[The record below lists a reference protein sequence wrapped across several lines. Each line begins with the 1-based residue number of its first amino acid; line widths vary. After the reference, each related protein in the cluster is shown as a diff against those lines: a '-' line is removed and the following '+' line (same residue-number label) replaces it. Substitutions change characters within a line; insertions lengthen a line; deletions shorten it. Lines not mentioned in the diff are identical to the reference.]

1 MYARTLPALL
11 VLFVACTPADGGD
24 APVAGTGGSTA
35 GAGGAPGVGGQPP
48 GGGGSVGAG
57 GQIAVGS
64 GGTMAGAGGTGGA
77 TGAGGTA
84 PTDGPPVVPTGGDA
98 GDDGVTE
105 VGAPPAADFPACPPG
120 PFEAPRPGPSQ
131 NICAGFNIK
140 YNWNEGPTWV
150 ASQKAFF
157 FSNFVQGAAGPGDMI
172 KYDPATGMC
181 ETFIVGNG
189 CNGLS
194 VHPDGSLIA
203 ACHTP
208 RAVLKYDLTTKMSTV
223 LVEMV
228 EGKRLDS
235 PNDLV
240 AHRNGT
246 IYFTNPPFEL
256 AGRPQGAG
264 PSVWRRDPAGMVHLI
279 SRGNA
284 NPIGISPDHKR
295 LYVAGS
301 AWNLDDAGVPTRAGG
316 FTLGGDGIA
325 VDCAGN
331 VYTTTGAIISP
342 QNQSIGRFAAG
353 TNMAFGGADGR
364 TLLVVSGRGMR
375 TIQMN
380 IPGLAQ

>member
-1 MYARTLPALL
+1 M
-11 VLFVACTPADGGD
+11 
-24 APVAGTGGSTA
+24 GGST
-35 GAGGAPGVGGQPP
+35 GMGGQPSGS
-48 GGGGSVGAG
+48 GGGPGPGAG
-57 GQIAVGS
+57 GQPGEGGSSGS
-64 GGTMAGAGGTGGA
+64 GAGGGGTGGA
-77 TGAGGTA
+77 TGSGGAA
-84 PTDGPPVVPTGGDA
+84 PTDGPPAVPAGADASGG
-98 GDDGVTE
+98 E
-105 VGAPPAADFPACPPG
+105 VSAPPPAAFPGCPTG
-120 PFEAPRPGPSQ
+120 PFEAPRPGPTQ

-150 ASQKAFF
+150 ASQQAFF

-172 KYDPATGMC
+172 KYDPATGKC

-208 RAVLKYDLTTKMSTV
+208 RAVLKYDLGTKTSTV

-228 EGKRLDS
+228 GGQRLDS

-295 LYVAGS
+295 LYVAGA

-342 QNQSIGRFAAG
+342 QNQSVGRFAAG
-353 TNMAFGGADGR
+353 TNMAFGGADGK
-364 TLLVVSGRGMR
+364 TLLVVRGRGMH

-380 IPGLAQ
+380 LPGLAQ